1 MSRGLPRAC
10 SGTEFVAEMTA
21 TVWQLLDVRDAALA
35 HLKEAVQRADM
46 KQLLRGAL
54 RAELEASEI
63 AALWVPVT
71 PELEARIAFARQ
83 CGDEARHYTLIER
96 RLHELGG
103 IAGVREAPSKL
114 FRYLAGLGT
123 TVERVAAAQFTRE
136 AVGYKANELFIAFC
150 EQAGDHATA
159 RLYREEIQPDE
170 KRHHEW
176 GQNLLAELAQ
186 EPHAQ
191 AIARQAILTT
201 LSLADELRS
210 LAAGRMLVE
219 TVPGC

>member
-1 MSRGLPRAC
+1 MSRGVPRTC

-21 TVWQLLDVRDAALA
+21 TVWQLLDVRDAAMA

-103 IAGVREAPSKL
+103 VAGVREAPSKL
-114 FRYLAGLGT
+114 FRYLSGLGT

-150 EQAGDHATA
+150 EEAGDNATA